1 MLTGAK
7 LKCGGVNGGRR
18 LGLERVGA
26 SRNPQSGSGIRTS
39 GIRTDHSHSRRP
51 QHKGRVTLDNGFS
64 YRHSRR
70 GYC

>member
-26 SRNPQSGSGIRTS
+26 SRNPQSGSGIRT
-39 GIRTDHSHSRRP
+39 DHSHSRRP